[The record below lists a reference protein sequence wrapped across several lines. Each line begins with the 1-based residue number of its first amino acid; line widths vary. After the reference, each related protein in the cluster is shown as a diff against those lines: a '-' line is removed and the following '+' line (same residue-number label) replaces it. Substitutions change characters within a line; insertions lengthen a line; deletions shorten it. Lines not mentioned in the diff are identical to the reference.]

1 MSRKMKKE
9 IERLRREIQHH
20 DQLYYVRDRPE
31 ISDFEYDQL
40 MNSLKDLEKKHPE
53 WITPDS
59 PTQRVGGKAAERF
72 ETVVHKAP
80 MLSLDNTYS
89 VEELKD
95 FHRRVLKNLGNEKNI
110 SYVVEL
116 KIDGLGVTLSYE
128 NGLFVQGA
136 TRGDGKQGED
146 VTANLKTLRSIPM
159 NIPVEKEKFS
169 YLEVRGE
176 VYMEHGDF
184 EKLNRER
191 EARGEPLF
199 ANPRNF
205 AAGSLRLL
213 DPKITASRPLN
224 MFVYGVGYMDVNPFT
239 EHYAVLEKLKALGF
253 RVSPWSR
260 RCDDFKEILGL
271 IDEWEKKRT
280 TLPFDVDGLVIK
292 VNSLRQQEKLGSTA
306 KHPRWAAA
314 YKYEPEQAVTQV
326 DDIVCQVGRTGSI
339 TPVALLKPVRISGS
353 TVSRATLHNEDEI
366 KSKDIRVGDTVVI
379 RKAGEIIPQVV
390 RVVEESGKKRGR
402 KFAMPKTCPVC
413 QSRIFR
419 EEGEAVWRCVNVS
432 CPAQVKERLL
442 HFASRNAMDINHLGT
457 AIVDQLVEKELVRVF
472 SDLYKLK
479 IDDLVPLE
487 RLAEKSAKNLLD
499 SINKSK
505 QAGFSRV
512 LFALGIRHVGQRAAT
527 VLAQTFHSM
536 KKLQQAS
543 VEDLASVMEIG
554 PGIAESVRHYL
565 DQESNRE
572 EIKRLADLGLSMAEQ
587 SRTVSQALHGKQFVL
602 TGTLEEF
609 SRDQAKDK
617 IIALGGRVTSSV
629 SSKTDFVIAGTD
641 PGSKLAKAGKLGI
654 PILNESEFKKLLQ
667 S

>member
-1 MSRKMKKE
+1 MSRQIKKE
-9 IERLRREIQHH
+9 IERLRREIQRH
-20 DQLYYVRDRPE
+20 DRLYYVQDQPE
-31 ISDFEYDQL
+31 ISDYEYDQL
-40 MNSLKDLEKKHPE
+40 MNSLKELEEKHPE

-59 PTQRVGGKAAERF
+59 PTQRVGGKVSERF

-89 VEELKD
+89 VDELKD
-95 FHRRVLKNLGNEKNI
+95 FHKRVIKNLGDDKNI

-116 KIDGLGVTLSYE
+116 KIDGLGVTLTYE
-128 NGLFVQGA
+128 NGMFVQGA

-159 NIPVEKEKFS
+159 KIPVEKEKFN

-184 EKLNRER
+184 EKLNQER
-191 EARGEPLF
+191 EARGEPPF

-213 DPKITASRPLN
+213 DPQITATRPLN
-224 MFVYGVGYMDVNPFT
+224 IFVYGVGFMDVNPFT
-239 EHYAVLEKLKALGF
+239 EHFAVLEKLKALGF
-253 RVSPWSR
+253 RVNPWSR
-260 RCDDFKEILGL
+260 RCDDFEEILGL

-292 VNSLRQQEKLGSTA
+292 VNSLRQQEKLGSTT
-306 KHPRWAAA
+306 KHPRWAVA

-326 DDIVCQVGRTGSI
+326 NDIICQVGRTGSI
-339 TPVALLKPVRISGS
+339 TPVALLNPVQISGS

-366 KSKDIRVGDTVVI
+366 KNKDIRVGDTVVI
-379 RKAGEIIPQVV
+379 RKAGEIIPQVI
-390 RVVEESGKKRGR
+390 RVVEQKGKQRGPN
-402 KFAMPKTCPVC
+402 FAMPKTCPVC
-413 QSRIFR
+413 ESRIFR
-419 EEGEAVWRCVNVS
+419 EEGEAVWRCINAS

-442 HFASRNAMDINHLGT
+442 HFASRNAMDIDHLGA
-457 AIVDQLVEKELVRVF
+457 AIVDQLVEKKLVKVF

-479 IDDLVPLE
+479 IEDLILLE

-499 SINKSK
+499 SIEKSK

-512 LFALGIRHVGQRAAT
+512 LYAIGIRHVGQRAAA

-536 KKLQQAS
+536 EKLQEAS

-554 PGIAESVRHYL
+554 PGIAQSVRDYL
-565 DQESNRE
+565 EQENNLE
-572 EIKRLADLGLSMAEQ
+572 EIKRLAELGLSMSEQ
-587 SRTVSQALHGKQFVL
+587 TRVVSQTLQGKQFVL
-602 TGTLEEF
+602 TGALEDF

-629 SSKTDFVIAGTD
+629 SSKTDYVIVGTD
-641 PGSKLAKAGKLGI
+641 PGSKIDKARKLGV
-654 PILNESEFKKLLQ
+654 PLLNEAEFKKLVQ